1 MPDSISS
8 TTSRATRKASCDGVG
23 HRGCTTTVSD
33 TSNRKLTNVTSN
45 VSGGAGDMFLM
56 VKGAKHGL
64 IKGESQDD
72 QHKGEIDVVSWS
84 WGMQAK
90 ASIATGLATGKATIN
105 DLRIVKRVDSASTA
119 LMLALRTNEP
129 IQKAVLTLRK
139 AGKGQLE
146 YLKVTI
152 EQGRVISLTIDTV
165 ETTGSPD
172 VLERVSFS
180 FNKIEVEY
188 VPQGKDGLPQGSLTF
203 ADQWSDQS

>member
-1 MPDSISS
+1 MSS
-8 TTSRATRKASCDGVG
+8 
-23 HRGCTTTVSD
+23 
-33 TSNRKLTNVTSN
+33 
-45 VSGGAGDMFLM
+45 GAGDMFLM

-72 QHKGEIDVVSWS
+72 QHKGEIDVLSWS
-84 WGMQAK
+84 WGMQGKPTLGGGA
-90 ASIATGLATGKATIN
+90 ATGKATMH
-105 DLRIVKRVDSASTA
+105 DLKIVKKVDSASTA

-139 AGKGQLE
+139 AGKSQVE

-152 EQGRVISLTIDTV
+152 EQGRVTSLTIDAGDTS
-165 ETTGSPD
+165 GSPD
-172 VLERVSFS
+172 VVEKVSFS

-188 VPQGKDGLPQGSLTF
+188 VPQGKDGLPQGGMTF